1 MEINELSEIA
11 IWENIKGM
19 FFIHFRTEISGDF
32 SFECL
37 ERLKPDRR
45 KSVQATVPAK
55 VLIFHF
61 YISELTQTIPTMR

>member
-1 MEINELSEIA
+1 MYI
-11 IWENIKGM
+11 
-19 FFIHFRTEISGDF
+19 IHFRTEISGDF

-37 ERLKPDRR
+37 ERLKPDR
-45 KSVQATVPAK
+45 KKVSVQATVPAK